1 MRDINRQV
9 RGNAIAQSGDT
20 HYHAQLGLD
29 PDKGSAIKELDIKRH
44 LALIS
49 YSSWLLDL
57 TLKCHGQQPGPYELI
72 DRFST
77 MRVGPSETDGSN
89 R

>member
-1 MRDINRQV
+1 MRDINRQC
-9 RGNAIAQSGDT
+9 RGNSIAQSGKT

-29 PDKGSAIKELDIKRH
+29 PDKGPAIN
-44 LALIS
+44 
-49 YSSWLLDL
+49 
-57 TLKCHGQQPGPYELI
+57 ELI

-77 MRVGPSETDGSN
+77 IRVGPSETDGSN